1 MATKS
6 KATASKA
13 SSKKASSG
21 PASASST
28 RKAAAAKPA
37 AGKAKPAAKSVPS
50 KAKAAPAAKPGK
62 PAPAAKPTPAKPASA
77 KPAPV
82 KPAPKP
88 VAAKPAPAQPAL
100 KKAADSKLAPA
111 AKPAAASVKPAS
123 VKPTPAKPA
132 VPKPAAPKPA
142 APAKKPA
149 LDDSLAL
156 GMDDPEDDLDLDDLG
171 ADEPDDLGRDKP
183 DGPLKA
189 YEPPKAP
196 LRPLSSQAA
205 ALIAADAPLPLVQEQ
220 GALMLGNSATSAV
233 SAARLLHELV
243 DHKPELVVGLAEKFA
258 RGLTSKHKR
267 VVQTSA
273 DALPAIAR
281 IAPAKVARH
290 LELLKNSYEPAI
302 LDGRDGLVR
311 TFAALCTASVA
322 YQKRLEPSLTTA
334 LEKADGK
341 TLLRWSRIVLP
352 ALKGEPHARA
362 RGVVEAR
369 LYRIPRAIAQQIAD
383 FLKIKL
389 RVRY

>member
-1 MATKS
+1 MKPV
-6 KATASKA
+6 ASK
-13 SSKKASSG
+13 
-21 PASASST
+21 
-28 RKAAAAKPA
+28 AKPA
-37 AGKAKPAAKSVPS
+37 ASKAKPAPKPKPVPATKQKPAPAGKGKAKPTPVKATKPTPAPAAKSVP
-50 KAKAAPAAKPGK
+50 
-62 PAPAAKPTPAKPASA
+62 AAKPTPV
-77 KPAPV
+77 AP
-82 KPAPKP
+82 
-88 VAAKPAPAQPAL
+88 AKPAPA
-100 KKAADSKLAPA
+100 KSAPA
-111 AKPAAASVKPAS
+111 KPAPAKPAPAKPAAVK
-123 VKPTPAKPA
+123 AKA
-132 VPKPAAPKPA
+132 VVDAPPIA
-142 APAKKPA
+142 PA
-149 LDDSLAL
+149 LDDL
-156 GMDDPEDDLDLDDLG
+156 DDDLDLDDLV

-196 LRPLSSQAA
+196 LRPLSPQAA

-220 GALMLGNSATSAV
+220 GALMLGNSITSAV
-233 SAARLLHELV
+233 QAARLLHELV
-243 DHKPELVVGLAEKFA
+243 DHKPELVVSLAEKFA

-290 LELLKNSYEPAI
+290 LELLKSSYEPAI

>member
-1 MATKS
+1 V
-6 KATASKA
+6 
-13 SSKKASSG
+13 
-21 PASASST
+21 
-28 RKAAAAKPA
+28 
-37 AGKAKPAAKSVPS
+37 KAKPVVD
-50 KAKAAPAAKPGK
+50 AP
-62 PAPAAKPTPAKPASA
+62 
-77 KPAPV
+77 
-82 KPAPKP
+82 P
-88 VAAKPAPAQPAL
+88 VA
-100 KKAADSKLAPA
+100 
-111 AKPAAASVKPAS
+111 
-123 VKPTPAKPA
+123 
-132 VPKPAAPKPA
+132 
-142 APAKKPA
+142 PA
-149 LDDSLAL
+149 LDDL
-156 GMDDPEDDLDLDDLG
+156 DDDLDLDDLV

-196 LRPLSSQAA
+196 LRPLSPQAA

-220 GALMLGNSATSAV
+220 GALMLGNSITSAV
-233 SAARLLHELV
+233 QAARLLHELV
-243 DHKPELVVGLAEKFA
+243 DHKPELVVSLAEKFA

-290 LELLKNSYEPAI
+290 LELLKSSYEPAI

>member
-13 SSKKASSG
+13 APKKAGSG
-21 PASASST
+21 QTSASST
-28 RKAAAAKPA
+28 RKAPAAKQAAKPAAKAASKAKPAAKPA
-37 AGKAKPAAKSVPS
+37 AGKVKPAPKAKPAPP
-50 KAKAAPAAKPGK
+50 AKAAPSK
-62 PAPAAKPTPAKPASA
+62 PAPAKTAPAKPAPKTTPSPAAPKPSA
-77 KPAPV
+77 SKPAAPSKPAAATKPAAVKPAPV
-82 KPAPKP
+82 KSKPIIEAP
-88 VAAKPAPAQPAL
+88 VL
-100 KKAADSKLAPA
+100 G
-111 AKPAAASVKPAS
+111 
-123 VKPTPAKPA
+123 
-132 VPKPAAPKPA
+132 
-142 APAKKPA
+142 
-149 LDDSLAL
+149 LDDL
-156 GMDDPEDDLDLDDLG
+156 DDDVDLDDLVT
-171 ADEPDDLGRDKP
+171 DEPDDLGRDKP

-189 YEPPKAP
+189 YEPPKGP

-233 SAARLLHELV
+233 QAARLLHELV
-243 DHKPELVVGLAEKFA
+243 DHKPELVVSLAEKFA

-290 LELLKNSYEPAI
+290 LELLKASYEPAI

>member
-1 MATKS
+1 MATKQ
-6 KATASKA
+6 KATANKA
-13 SSKKASSG
+13 SSKKAPSGQTSTSS
-21 PASASST
+21 A
-28 RKAAAAKPA
+28 RKAPAAKPA
-37 AGKAKPAAKSVPS
+37 VKPVASKAKPAASKAKPAPKPKPVPATKQKPAPAGKGKAKPTPVKATKPTPAPAAKSVP
-50 KAKAAPAAKPGK
+50 
-62 PAPAAKPTPAKPASA
+62 AAKPTPV
-77 KPAPV
+77 AP
-82 KPAPKP
+82 
-88 VAAKPAPAQPAL
+88 AKPAPA
-100 KKAADSKLAPA
+100 KSAPA
-111 AKPAAASVKPAS
+111 KPAPAKPAPAKPAAVK
-123 VKPTPAKPA
+123 AKP
-132 VPKPAAPKPA
+132 VVDAPPVA
-142 APAKKPA
+142 PA
-149 LDDSLAL
+149 LDDL
-156 GMDDPEDDLDLDDLG
+156 DDDLDLDDLV

-196 LRPLSSQAA
+196 LRPLSPQAA

-220 GALMLGNSATSAV
+220 GALMLGNSITSAV
-233 SAARLLHELV
+233 QAARLLHELV
-243 DHKPELVVGLAEKFA
+243 DHKPELVVSLAEKFA

-290 LELLKNSYEPAI
+290 LELLKSSYEPAI

>member
-1 MATKS
+1 MATKQ
-6 KATASKA
+6 KATANKA
-13 SSKKASSG
+13 SSKKAPSGQTSTSS
-21 PASASST
+21 A
-28 RKAAAAKPA
+28 RKAPAAKQAVKAPVKPA
-37 AGKAKPAAKSVPS
+37 ASKAKPAAS
-50 KAKAAPAAKPGK
+50 KAKPAPKQKPLPPPAAKAKAK
-62 PAPAAKPTPAKPASA
+62 PAPEGKGKA

-82 KPAPKP
+82 KAGKPTAASAVKSVAAKPTP
-88 VAAKPAPAQPAL
+88 VAPAKPAPAKPA
-100 KKAADSKLAPA
+100 P
-111 AKPAAASVKPAS
+111 AKPAAVK
-123 VKPTPAKPA
+123 AKPMSDT
-132 VPKPAAPKPA
+132 PPMAPV
-142 APAKKPA
+142 
-149 LDDSLAL
+149 LDDL
-156 GMDDPEDDLDLDDLG
+156 DDDLDLDDLVV
-171 ADEPDDLGRDKP
+171 DEPDDLGRDKP

-196 LRPLSSQAA
+196 LRPLSPQAA

-220 GALMLGNSATSAV
+220 GALMLGNSVTSAV
-233 SAARLLHELV
+233 QAARLLHELV
-243 DHKPELVVGLAEKFA
+243 DHKPELVVSLAEKFA

-290 LELLKNSYEPAI
+290 LELLKSSYEPAI

>member
-1 MATKS
+1 MATKK

-13 SSKKASSG
+13 SPKKTQSGKTSKSSSPKA
-21 PASASST
+21 AKAKSAVK
-28 RKAAAAKPA
+28 KAAAKAPVKAAKKAPA
-37 AGKAKPAAKSVPS
+37 KATKAPAKAAKAPAKAAKAPKATKAKAKPAPKKAKPAPKAKTEAPAKATKAPKAGVAKAKAPAKATKSKTKPS
-50 KAKAAPAAKPGK
+50 KAKA
-62 PAPAAKPTPAKPASA
+62 PTASIA
-77 KPAPV
+77 R
-82 KPAPKP
+82 
-88 VAAKPAPAQPAL
+88 AL
-100 KKAADSKLAPA
+100 AE
-111 AKPAAASVKPAS
+111 
-123 VKPTPAKPA
+123 
-132 VPKPAAPKPA
+132 
-142 APAKKPA
+142 
-149 LDDSLAL
+149 LDDDA
-156 GMDDPEDDLDLDDLG
+156 DDTHVEPPEDTS
-171 ADEPDDLGRDKP
+171 RDKS
-183 DGPLKA
+183 DGPLRA
-189 YEPPKAP
+189 YEPPKAAP
-196 LRPLSSQAA
+196 KPLSAQAA
-205 ALIAADAPLPLVQEQ
+205 AIIAADAPLPLVQEQ
-220 GALMLGNSATSAV
+220 GALMLGSTVTSAV
-233 SAARLLHELV
+233 QAARLLHELV
-243 DHKPELVVGLAEKFA
+243 EHKPELVVSLAEKFA
-258 RGLTSKHKR
+258 RGLTSRNRR

-290 LELLKNSYEPAI
+290 LELLKGSYDSAI

-334 LEKADGK
+334 LEGADGK

>member
-1 MATKS
+1 MATKK

-13 SSKKASSG
+13 SPKKTQSGKTSKAPSPKAK
-21 PASASST
+21 T
-28 RKAAAAKPA
+28 
-37 AGKAKPAAKSVPS
+37 AKPAAKKSPTKAPAKAPKTASSAGDKKATKKAAASSAKKAPAKTGSSASSKSTSASKSPAKSAPKSKSPVKPGPAAEKVGQAAPS
-50 KAKAAPAAKPGK
+50 AAKAAGVGTKP
-62 PAPAAKPTPAKPASA
+62 KPT
-77 KPAPV
+77 
-82 KPAPKP
+82 
-88 VAAKPAPAQPAL
+88 
-100 KKAADSKLAPA
+100 
-111 AKPAAASVKPAS
+111 
-123 VKPTPAKPA
+123 
-132 VPKPAAPKPA
+132 
-142 APAKKPA
+142 KKPA
-149 LDDSLAL
+149 QAPPASIRRALEELD
-156 GMDDPEDDLDLDDLG
+156 DDLDDDLTHV
-171 ADEPDDLGRDKP
+171 EPPEDSSRDKS
-183 DGPLKA
+183 DGPLRA

-196 LRPLSSQAA
+196 PKPLSPQAA
-205 ALIAADAPLPLVQEQ
+205 AIIAADAPLPLVQEQ
-220 GALMLGNSATSAV
+220 GALMLGTSATSAV
-233 SAARLLHELV
+233 QAARLLHELV
-243 DHKPELVVGLAEKFA
+243 EHKPELVVSLAEKFA

-334 LEKADGK
+334 LERADGK

>member
-1 MATKS
+1 MATKK
-6 KATASKA
+6 KATVSKA
-13 SSKKASSG
+13 SPKKTPSGQASKSSSVKAAGAKKTAPKKAQ
-21 PASASST
+21 
-28 RKAAAAKPA
+28 KAAGKKAVVKAAPEKAPKA
-37 AGKAKPAAKSVPS
+37 TVAPKAKAKPAS
-50 KAKAAPAAKPGK
+50 KTKVAPKA
-62 PAPAAKPTPAKPASA
+62 T
-77 KPAPV
+77 
-82 KPAPKP
+82 PAPK
-88 VAAKPAPAQPAL
+88 ASGATKPKSTPKPKPTKAP
-100 KKAADSKLAPA
+100 
-111 AKPAAASVKPAS
+111 PAS
-123 VKPTPAKPA
+123 VAR
-132 VPKPAAPKPA
+132 
-142 APAKKPA
+142 A
-149 LDDSLAL
+149 LAELD
-156 GMDDPEDDLDLDDLG
+156 DDLDV
-171 ADEPDDLGRDKP
+171 DELHHEEVEEASRDKS
-183 DGPLKA
+183 DGPLRA

-196 LRPLSSQAA
+196 PRPLSAQAA
-205 ALIAADAPLPLVQEQ
+205 AIIASDAPLPLVQEQ
-220 GALMLGNSATSAV
+220 GALMLGSSVTSAV
-233 SAARLLHELV
+233 QAARVLHELV
-243 DHKPELVVGLAEKFA
+243 DHKPELVVSLAEKFA

-267 VVQTSA
+267 VVQASA

-290 LELLKNSYEPAI
+290 LELLKSSYEPAI

-334 LEKADGK
+334 LERADGK

>member
-13 SSKKASSG
+13 APKKAGSG
-21 PASASST
+21 QTSASST
-28 RKAAAAKPA
+28 RKAPAAKQAAKPA
-37 AGKAKPAAKSVPS
+37 AKAASKAKPAAK
-50 KAKAAPAAKPGK
+50 PAA
-62 PAPAAKPTPAKPASA
+62 SQ
-77 KPAPV
+77 V
-82 KPAPKP
+82 KPAPK
-88 VAAKPAPAQPAL
+88 AKPAPPA
-100 KKAADSKLAPA
+100 KAAASKPAPAKTAPAKPAPKTTPSSAAPKPAVTKPAAPAKPAVTKPA
-111 AKPAAASVKPAS
+111 AKPAAVKP
-123 VKPTPAKPA
+123 KP
-132 VPKPAAPKPA
+132 VIE
-142 APAKKPA
+142 APALG
-149 LDDSLAL
+149 LDDL
-156 GMDDPEDDLDLDDLG
+156 DDDVDLDDLVS
-171 ADEPDDLGRDKP
+171 DEPDDLGRDKP

-189 YEPPKAP
+189 YEPPKGP

-233 SAARLLHELV
+233 QAARLLHELV
-243 DHKPELVVGLAEKFA
+243 DHKPELVVSLAEKFA

-290 LELLKNSYEPAI
+290 LELLKASYEPAI